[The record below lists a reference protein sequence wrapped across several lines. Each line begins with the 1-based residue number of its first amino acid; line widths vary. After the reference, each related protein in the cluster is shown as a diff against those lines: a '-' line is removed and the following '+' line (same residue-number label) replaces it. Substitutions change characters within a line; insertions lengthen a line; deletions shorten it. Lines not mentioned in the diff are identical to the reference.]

1 MKIPNKL
8 DLVTI
13 AGNRPELIK
22 LSELVKSFPQYE
34 HAFLYTGQHYSN
46 NMKEI
51 FSDEFGVQPDYDLAC
66 NSSDLGIIQDK
77 IIDFLRKTNPKY
89 VLVYG
94 DTNSTMATA
103 LASKAVGCNLIH
115 IEAGLRSFDTRMP
128 EERNRMK
135 IDTLSDC
142 LCAPTDLSRL
152 FLKYE
157 NIQDNVFVTGN
168 LIVDVCRKYSLIV
181 TDQKYMNHHDFLSED
196 FILLTLHRAENV
208 DDESILRTLANQLSY
223 VKYKVVF
230 PIHPRTRKSIT
241 QYNIVFP
248 DNVLTIDPVG
258 YSEFLHLLKKCI
270 LVLTDSGGVQEEAVV
285 LKRPCITLR
294 DTTERWETL
303 LIKANILFPLYRGL
317 KQPSLL
323 NLLIE
328 EMIITKISINPYGE
342 NVTRRIVEIV
352 NNLVNETEVDNLT
365 VNSNVHYPFTKK

>member
-1 MKIPNKL
+1 MKIPCNL

-22 LSELVKSFPQYE
+22 LSELVKSFPHYK

-51 FSDEFGVQPDYDLAC
+51 FSDELGVQPDYDLAC
-66 NSSDLGIIQDK
+66 NSSDLIFIQLR
-77 IIDFLRKTNPKY
+77 ITDFLRKTKPKF

-94 DTNSTMATA
+94 DTNSTLVAA
-103 LASKAVGCNLIH
+103 LATKIVGCKLIH

-135 IDTLSDC
+135 VDALSDC
-142 LCAPTDLSRL
+142 LCAPTDLNSL

-157 NIQDNVFVTGN
+157 NIQNNVFVTGN
-168 LIVDVCRKYSLIV
+168 LIVDVCRKYSLV
-181 TDQKYMNHHDFLSED
+181 GTNQKYINRYNDIIIKD

-208 DDESILRTLANQLSY
+208 DDECILKTLAKQLSY
-223 VKYKVVF
+223 VKYNIVF

-248 DNVLTIDPVG
+248 NNVLTIDPVG
-258 YSEFLHLLKKCI
+258 YSEFLHLLKKSI
-270 LVLTDSGGVQEEAVV
+270 LVLTDSGGVQEEAAV

-303 LIKANILFPLYRGL
+303 LIKANKLFPLHRGIN
-317 KQPSLL
+317 QPSLL
-323 NLLIE
+323 NQIIE
-328 EMIITKISINPYGE
+328 EMITSKITSNPYGE
-342 NVTRRIVEIV
+342 NVTRKIVDIV
-352 NNLVNETEVDNLT
+352 NKLVHENDDLT
-365 VNSNVHYPFTKK
+365 ANNATQYSFVNK

>member
-1 MKIPNKL
+1 MKIPSNL

-34 HAFLYTGQHYSN
+34 HAFLYTGQHYSS

-51 FSDEFGVQPDYDLAC
+51 FSDEFGVQPDCDLAC
-66 NSSDLGIIQDK
+66 NSSDLNFIQDR
-77 IIDFLRKTNPKY
+77 ITDFLHKTNPKY

-94 DTNSTMATA
+94 DTNSTMAAA
-103 LASKAVGCNLIH
+103 LATKVVGCKLIH

-135 IDTLSDC
+135 IDALSDC
-142 LCAPTDLSRL
+142 LCAPTDLNSL
-152 FLKYE
+152 FLRYE
-157 NIQDNVFVTGN
+157 NIQNNVFVTGN
-168 LIVDVCRKYSLIV
+168 LIVDVCRKYSLV
-181 TDQKYMNHHDFLSED
+181 ATGQKFTNHHEILSKD

-208 DDESILRTLANQLSY
+208 DDESILRTLAKQLSH

-248 DNVLTIDPVG
+248 DNVLTIEPVG
-258 YSEFLHLLKKCI
+258 YSEFLHLLNKCI
-270 LVLTDSGGVQEEAVV
+270 LVLTDSGGVQEEAAV

-303 LIKANILFPLYRGL
+303 LIKANTLFPLYRGL
-317 KQPSLL
+317 NQPSLL
-323 NLLIE
+323 NHVIE
-328 EMIITKISINPYGE
+328 EMITSKITTNPYGE
-342 NVTRRIVEIV
+342 NVTRKIVEIV
-352 NNLVNETEVDNLT
+352 NNLVYENEGYNLK
-365 VNSNVHYPFTKK
+365 VSNDAQYSLTNK

>member
-1 MKIPNKL
+1 MKIPDNL

-22 LSELVKSFPQYE
+22 LSELVKSFPQYK

-51 FSDEFGVQPDYDLAC
+51 FSDEFDVQPDYDLAC
-66 NSSDLGIIQDK
+66 NSSDLNFMQDR
-77 IIDFLRKTNPKY
+77 ITDFLRKTKPKY

-94 DTNSTMATA
+94 DTNSTMAAA
-103 LASKAVGCNLIH
+103 LATKVVGCKLIH

-135 IDTLSDC
+135 IDALSDC
-142 LCAPTDLSRL
+142 LCAPTDLCSL

-157 NIQDNVFVTGN
+157 NIQNNVFVTGN
-168 LIVDVCRKYSLIV
+168 LIVDVCRKYSLV
-181 TDQKYMNHHDFLSED
+181 LSDQKYTNHHEILSRD
-196 FILLTLHRAENV
+196 FILLTLHRAENA
-208 DDESILRTLANQLSY
+208 DDESILRTLAEQLSH
-223 VKYKVVF
+223 VNYKVVF

-241 QYNIVFP
+241 RYNIVLP
-248 DNVLTIDPVG
+248 DNVLTIDPLG

-270 LVLTDSGGVQEEAVV
+270 LVLTDSGGVQEEAAV

-294 DTTERWETL
+294 ETTERWETL
-303 LIKANILFPLYRGL
+303 LIKANILFPLARGL

-323 NLLIE
+323 NRLIE
-328 EMIITKISINPYGE
+328 DMINTKITTNPYGE
-342 NVTRRIVEIV
+342 NVTRKIVEIV
-352 NNLVNETEVDNLT
+352 NKFVLENEVNNLT
-365 VNSNVHYPFTKK
+365 ANNGVQYPITNK